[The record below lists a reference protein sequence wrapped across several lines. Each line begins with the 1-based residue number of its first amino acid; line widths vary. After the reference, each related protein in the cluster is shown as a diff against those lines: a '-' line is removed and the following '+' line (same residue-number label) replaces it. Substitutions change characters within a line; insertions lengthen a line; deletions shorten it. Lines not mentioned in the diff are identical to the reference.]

1 MQQAWR
7 GREGVQPMM
16 SNEFHPQRKLHYDQS
31 RRPPPIQEQSI
42 NIELRPDVSSA
53 SHCCSCSCRHRGP
66 QILTNQ
72 LRYILLCG
80 VHVDCLEDERMVP
93 PLEFLLDHHFVHYHG
108 CQMAPKMAVTQSLI
122 LTSYGTRKVTD
133 STM

>member
-1 MQQAWR
+1 MMQQAWR

-53 SHCCSCSCRHRGP
+53 SHCCSCSWRHRGP
-66 QILTNQ
+66 QILTNCGTSSSVASMSIAWKTKGWSHHLSSYLITISCITTAAKWL
-72 LRYILLCG
+72 LRW
-80 VHVDCLEDERMVP
+80 
-93 PLEFLLDHHFVHYHG
+93 
-108 CQMAPKMAVTQSLI
+108 QSLN
-122 LTSYGTRKVTD
+122 
-133 STM
+133 